1 MRCMMFFPIESSVS
15 GMFPFLVH
23 TEYGLI
29 YSAIRTQH
37 ESTVSELYRLLSR
50 KRNHG
55 SAFPSIDLEDVEREP
70 SFEEFE
76 EWKRQLELGVGYATI

>member
-1 MRCMMFFPIESSVS
+1 
-15 GMFPFLVH
+15 MFPHHSL
-23 TEYGLI
+23 TEYGLMS
-29 YSAIRTQH
+29 SAIRGQH
-37 ESTVSELYRLLSR
+37 ESSVSELYRLLSR

-55 SAFPSIDLEDVEREP
+55 SAFPAIDLEDVEQEP

>member
-1 MRCMMFFPIESSVS
+1 
-15 GMFPFLVH
+15 MFPYPLL
-23 TEYGLI
+23 TEYGLMS
-29 YSAIRTQH
+29 SAIRGQH

-55 SAFPSIDLEDVEREP
+55 SAFPAIDLEDVEKEP

>member
-1 MRCMMFFPIESSVS
+1 MMLCPIESSVS
-15 GMFPFLVH
+15 GMFLSHVL
-23 TEYGLI
+23 TEHGLMC
-29 YSAIRTQH
+29 SAIRGQH

-55 SAFPSIDLEDVEREP
+55 SAFPAIDLEDVEKEP

>member
-1 MRCMMFFPIESSVS
+1 
-15 GMFPFLVH
+15 MFPHHV
-23 TEYGLI
+23 LI
-29 YSAIRTQH
+29 VYRLMSSAIRTQH

-55 SAFPSIDLEDVEREP
+55 SGFPAIDLEDVEKEP